1 LGFFVSDFVVVVDF
15 VSDFVV
21 VVDFVAP
28 FEESIAIFDESI
40 AGAGA
45 AAGAAAAG
53 VEAGVSSAFLHAT
66 RATTERAS
74 ARRFI
79 ESP

>member
-21 VVDFVAP
+21 VVDFIAP
-28 FEESIAIFDESI
+28 FEESIAIFEESI

-45 AAGAAAAG
+45 AAGAAAG
-53 VEAGVSSAFLHAT
+53 CEAGASSPFLHAT
-66 RATTERAS
+66 RATTARAS